1 MSGLRTLLYGVC
13 FAGLAA
19 TAAVV
24 TARIADPPV
33 TSLLLLTV
41 MVATFAGAPGL
52 VRRRAWPVAILLLPL
67 GAYLLARG
75 LVPVPPETEGAGANL
90 AFYADQLQAGAV
102 AYARDVFPLNV
113 SGQDHLRLLLA
124 LVVYTAVGAAAFLGL
139 SLRRPLPAIVI
150 LLVLAGFGF
159 TTDESAR
166 DPWPALAFVL
176 LAGGMLAVS
185 RSLRR
190 ERTGATD
197 ALAGG
202 VTAVAAALLALSILG
217 TTTVEAGRPLRDWR
231 QWDILGSGIA
241 RFRFDLMQ
249 NYPRLLDPAE
259 DEVVMRVRSAVPSY
273 WRASILDTFSGISWR
288 GDLPEGRQL
297 EPDLSDGDW
306 VYDVPPAEPAPQG
319 RLVTQ
324 RFEIVRAYTDRLFS
338 GGWPDEV
345 SVRMPLVLRM
355 MGATAIAVAP
365 PRGPELEYT
374 VKAVVPDL
382 GPADLIGRGRYYP
395 DAGGH
400 VIVED
405 YPGVGK
411 TLLAKAL
418 ARSVGGRFS
427 RIQFTPDLLPSDVT
441 GVNVFDQQ
449 TTRFEFHPGPVF
461 ANVVLA
467 DEINRASPKTQSSL
481 LECMEEGQATIDN
494 VAHRIVLPFMI
505 IATQNPI
512 EYEGTYPLP
521 EAQLDRFMM
530 RLSLGYPSAEA
541 EEAILESQTSGDPYA
556 LLEPVVEAADVLAM
570 QEAVTRVRVAPALR
584 RYVVDVVAA
593 TRDSRDVY
601 LGASP
606 RAGIALLRAAKAQ
619 AVLRGRDYV
628 VPQDVKDLA
637 PRVLGHRI
645 ILSPEAGAH
654 AHGEKAVIA
663 RILDAVPIP
672 GPGR

>member
-1 MSGLRTLLYGVC
+1 MRT
-13 FAGLAA
+13 
-19 TAAVV
+19 
-24 TARIADPPV
+24 
-33 TSLLLLTV
+33 TSDTS
-41 MVATFAGAPGL
+41 TSP
-52 VRRRAWPVAILLLPL
+52 
-67 GAYLLARG
+67 
-75 LVPVPPETEGAGANL
+75 
-90 AFYADQLQAGAV
+90 
-102 AYARDVFPLNV
+102 
-113 SGQDHLRLLLA
+113 
-124 LVVYTAVGAAAFLGL
+124 
-139 SLRRPLPAIVI
+139 
-150 LLVLAGFGF
+150 LAGV
-159 TTDESAR
+159 
-166 DPWPALAFVL
+166 P
-176 LAGGMLAVS
+176 
-185 RSLRR
+185 
-190 ERTGATD
+190 GASD
-197 ALAGG
+197 A
-202 VTAVAAALLALSILG
+202 
-217 TTTVEAGRPLRDWR
+217 
-231 QWDILGSGIA
+231 
-241 RFRFDLMQ
+241 
-249 NYPRLLDPAE
+249 
-259 DEVVMRVRSAVPSY
+259 
-273 WRASILDTFSGISWR
+273 
-288 GDLPEGRQL
+288 
-297 EPDLSDGDW
+297 LSDGHAR
-306 VYDVPPAEPAPQG
+306 PG
-319 RLVTQ
+319 RRALTESEVRDIARSSGLIARNIASVILGKEESIESCLV
-324 RFEIVRAYTDRLFS
+324 AL
-338 GGWPDEV
+338 
-345 SVRMPLVLRM
+345 L
-355 MGATAIAVAP
+355 
-365 PRGPELEYT
+365 
-374 VKAVVPDL
+374 
-382 GPADLIGRGRYYP
+382 
-395 DAGGH
+395 AGGH

-570 QEAVTRVRVAPALR
+570 QEAVIRVQVAPALR